1 MVNQPGSGG
10 AVNDAPPLDFI
21 EFLAG
26 ELRLA
31 RDAAERLLGSEL
43 RLFYTAP
50 PEPFASRTLE

>member
-21 EFLAG
+21 EFLAS

-31 RDAAERLLGSEL
+31 RDAAERLLGSQL
-43 RLFYTAP
+43 RLFYVAP
-50 PEPFASRTLE
+50 PDSFTNRPE